1 MASTTVIISFLVFLA
16 LFVLIGGLSKLY
28 SQPTAKDY
36 LLASQNIP
44 PSLVALSAVASNN
57 SGYMFIG
64 MIGYTYQVGLASIW
78 LAIGWI
84 TGDFIASLFIHR
96 QVRITTEKN
105 NVHNFGGLLSGWYQ
119 PNFQR
124 LKNIVGIVTIVFLG
138 SYAAAQLNAGSK
150 ALHVLFGWPYEVG
163 AIIGAVIVVIYCY
176 AGGIR
181 ASIWTDVAQSIV
193 MIIAMLVLTSVAF
206 LQVGGWDAFSTQIQA
221 VSSSYLNI
229 FPDNSYLG
237 PLLGPLVF
245 ILSWLFAGFVVIGQ
259 PHIMSR
265 FMAMDK
271 PSDMKRARVYYYAW
285 YIFFFAFTILVGL
298 FARLLIKQVDFDA
311 ELALPMLAI
320 QLLNP
325 VFVGLV
331 MAGLFAAT
339 MSTADSQI
347 LSCSAAVS
355 EDFST
360 KQKPYWVYKL
370 STLLITVFALCIAIF
385 GSKNVFSLVVFS
397 WAALGAAFAPI
408 ITLYVLGKK
417 LSQPIAITMI
427 LAAIATVIC
436 WDRLF
441 GFMDVYSVLPATI
454 ISFLIYFLSCPISS
468 LINRASNA
476 KPLQQ

>member
-1 MASTTVIISFLVFLA
+1 MASTTIIISFLAFLC
-16 LFVLIGGLSKLY
+16 LLVIIGGLSKLH

-36 LLASQNIP
+36 LLASQNVP

-84 TGDFIASLFIHR
+84 SGDFIASLFIHR
-96 QVRITTEKN
+96 KVRIATEKN
-105 NVHNFGGLLSGWYQ
+105 KVHNFGGLLSSWYP

-124 LKNIVGIVTIVFLG
+124 FRNLVGLVTIIFLG

-181 ASIWTDVAQSIV
+181 ASIWTDVAQSFV
-193 MIIAMLVLTSVAF
+193 MIVAMLTLTCVA
-206 LQVGGWDAFSTQIQA
+206 LLNVGGWEGFFTQIQS
-221 VSSSYLNI
+221 VSPDYLNL
-229 FPDNSYLG
+229 FPDTPHLG
-237 PLLGPLVF
+237 PLIGPAAFV
-245 ILSWLFAGFVVIGQ
+245 LSWMFAGFAVIGQ

-271 PSDMKRARVYYYAW
+271 PSDMTRARVYYYAW
-285 YIFFFAFTILVGL
+285 YIFFFTFTILVGF
-298 FARLLIKQVDFDA
+298 FARLLIKQSNFDA
-311 ELALPMLAI
+311 ELALPLLAI
-320 QLLNP
+320 QMLNP
-325 VFVGLV
+325 IFVGLV
-331 MAGLFAAT
+331 LAGLFAAT

-355 EDFST
+355 EDFDT
-360 KQKPYWVYKL
+360 RQKPYWVYKL
-370 STLLITVFALCIAIF
+370 STLLITIFALCIALF

-408 ITLYVLGKK
+408 ITLYVLGKR
-417 LSQPIAITMI
+417 LSQPLAITMI
-427 LAAIATVIC
+427 IGAISTVLG
-436 WDRLF
+436 WETFLS
-441 GFMDVYSVLPATI
+441 FMNVYSVLPAI
-454 ISFLIYFLSCPISS
+454 LISFLIYFAWEAVSAVVNKVTC
-468 LINRASNA
+468 
-476 KPLQQ
+476 